1 MLPHTIWIYIS
12 VCMVRVCSISSSINL
27 IESQCAPAILCDV
40 WLVWVCVRLCA
51 CPCVL
56 PRYFCSAHTN
66 TTTHCTSN
74 SNQIAFYSYR
84 TRLFSSSSLR
94 MSKLPS
100 SLHTHNFPSSS
111 SSFSWFISVS
121 SAYSHACLLA
131 CSLATARDVLV
142 CFGSPVLVC
151 ALRVNAIR
159 EIIIAVNVL
168 LETTKQLQSSY
179 ISRRKEAKQ

>member
-1 MLPHTIWIYIS
+1 
-12 VCMVRVCSISSSINL
+12 MVRECVCSISSSINF

-40 WLVWVCVRLCA
+40 WWVWVCVRLCA

-74 SNQIAFYSYR
+74 SNQIAFYLYR
-84 TRLFSSSSLR
+84 ARLFSSSSLR

-100 SLHTHNFPSSS
+100 LLHTHTIFLLLLLLFLDSSVCQALTHTLVCS
-111 SSFSWFISVS
+111 
-121 SAYSHACLLA
+121 LA
-131 CSLATARDVLV
+131 LATARSRWCACVFAL
-142 CFGSPVLVC
+142 PVSVC
-151 ALRVNAIR
+151 ALRVNAIW

>member
-1 MLPHTIWIYIS
+1 MIFFSTKNLNIHIEVLWCVS
-12 VCMVRVCSISSSINL
+12 VCSISSSINF

-40 WLVWVCVRLCA
+40 WWVWVCVRLCA

-56 PRYFCSAHTN
+56 PRYFRSAHTN

-74 SNQIAFYSYR
+74 SNQIAFYLYR
-84 TRLFSSSSLR
+84 ARLFSSSSLR

-121 SAYSHACLLA
+121 SAHSHACLLA
-131 CSLATARDVLV
+131 CSRNRSLALMCLCVRLT
-142 CFGSPVLVC
+142 
-151 ALRVNAIR
+151 R
-159 EIIIAVNVL
+159 ECVRFASECNPRN
-168 LETTKQLQSSY
+168 Y
-179 ISRRKEAKQ
+179 YCC